1 MGTLILF
8 VVFGVVCVLA
18 AFYGSKHRIVNES
31 HPVVII
37 AAFSAL
43 FTVVFFAVFVV
54 GHFCRYY
61 NHVCDQESLI
71 QLTESMKISQT
82 RANDMVEQFKVH
94 LAQQYP
100 DLERDIFTKIAP
112 DNVSVYLANYPQLKS
127 SETLTKLVDEIKEM
141 WNGYYA
147 AQFDITKVKMEIRV
161 RQRSPWFFS
170 SWLPDAPPE
179 VQTLLVKADPTPPS
193 K

>member
-8 VVFGVVCVLA
+8 VMFGVVCVLA
-18 AFYGSKHRIVNES
+18 AIYVAKHRIVDTD
-31 HPVVII
+31 HIVFGIVGL
-37 AAFSAL
+37 SAL

-61 NHVCDQESLI
+61 DHVYNQESLI

-147 AQFDITKVKMEIRV
+147 AQIDITKVKMEIRV
-161 RQRSPWFFS
+161 RQRSLWFFN

-179 VQTLLVKADPTPPS
+179 VQTLLVKADLVE
-193 K
+193 KQ